1 MDTMSDIKKA
11 GKIIEAV
18 RALDE
23 FDRVCFLHALMG
35 LVQVDSPRSIIDAA
49 KWSSSADK
57 IQEVLDA
64 NA

>member
-1 MDTMSDIKKA
+1 MGTMSDIQQA

-18 RALDE
+18 RTLDE
-23 FDRVCFLHALMG
+23 FDRVVFLHALMG

-57 IQEVLDA
+57 IQETLDKL
-64 NA
+64 N